1 MTDLSAVAL
10 TPRPTVGRLFTGHR
24 LVRLGDV
31 RPDGSLR
38 LDALTRYT
46 QDVSND
52 DTGDAE
58 LPDDM
63 AWVVRR
69 TVVDVIRPAVF
80 GESLEF
86 VTFCS
91 GLGNRWAE
99 RRLSVRGDHRAHYE
113 VATLWIYIEASS
125 GRPRLLGERFL
136 ELYGPA
142 SQGRK
147 VQARLTHRPFDPAS
161 ELVSW
166 PLRRV
171 DFDLFN
177 HVNNAAYWAAV
188 EELLPDLTSRRSAPS
203 RFTVEY
209 RDGIGPEVSVRI
221 ARHRVP
227 GVDELWWLTGPGNG
241 VAASARV
248 ERVDPDWY

>member
-1 MTDLSAVAL
+1 MTELSAAAL
-10 TPRPTVGRLFTGHR
+10 TPRPIVGRLFTGHR
-24 LVRLGDV
+24 RVRLGDV
-31 RPDGSLR
+31 RSDGSLR

-69 TVVDVIRPAVF
+69 TVVDVVRPAVF

-99 RRLSVRGDHRAHYE
+99 RRLSVRGDVQGHYE
-113 VATLWIYIEASS
+113 VATLWIYIDASS
-125 GRPRLLGERFL
+125 GRPRLLGERFI

-142 SQGRK
+142 SLGRK
-147 VQARLTHRPFDPAS
+147 VQARLTHGLCDPDS
-161 ELVSW
+161 ERVAW

-177 HVNNAAYWAAV
+177 HVNNAAYWSAV
-188 EELLPDLTSRRSAPS
+188 EELLPDRTSRRSGPW
-203 RFTVEY
+203 RFTIEY
-209 RDGIGPEVSVRI
+209 RDGIGAGAPVRI
-221 ARHRVP
+221 ARHHEP
-227 GVDELWWLTGPGNG
+227 DIDELWWLTGSDDD

>member
-1 MTDLSAVAL
+1 M
-10 TPRPTVGRLFTGHR
+10 
-24 LVRLGDV
+24 

-58 LPDDM
+58 LPDAM

-69 TVVDVIRPAVF
+69 TVVDVVRPAIF
-80 GESLEF
+80 GENLEI

-99 RRLSVRGDHRAHYE
+99 RRLSIRGDRRARYE
-113 VATLWIYIEASS
+113 GSTLWIYIDAVS
-125 GRPRLLGERFL
+125 GRPRVLVDRFL

-142 SQGRK
+142 AQGRK
-147 VQARLTHRPFDPAS
+147 VQARLTHGPSAADA
-161 ELVSW
+161 EQVAW
-166 PLRRV
+166 PLRRA

-177 HVNNAAYWAAV
+177 HVNNAAYWATV
-188 EELLPDLTSRRSAPS
+188 EELLPDRAERRSVPS
-203 RFTVEY
+203 RFTIEY
-209 RDGIGPEVSVRI
+209 RDGIGAGASVRI
-221 ARHRVP
+221 ARLRSPESDH
-227 GVDELWWLTGPGNG
+227 LWWLTGEGDD

-248 ERVDPDWY
+248 ELVDPGWYRT

>member
-1 MTDLSAVAL
+1 M
-10 TPRPTVGRLFTGHR
+10 
-24 LVRLGDV
+24 

-69 TVVDVIRPAVF
+69 TVVDVVRPAVF
-80 GESLEF
+80 GEELEI

-99 RRLSVRGDHRAHYE
+99 RRLSICGDHRARYE
-113 VATLWIYIEASS
+113 VATLWIYIDAAS
-125 GRPRLLGERFL
+125 GRPRMLGDRFL
-136 ELYGPA
+136 ELYGPSA
-142 SQGRK
+142 QGRK
-147 VQARLTHRPFDPAS
+147 VQARLTHGPCDAEAERVA
-161 ELVSW
+161 W
-166 PLRRV
+166 PVRRV

-188 EELLPDLTSRRSAPS
+188 EELLPDLTARRSAQL
-203 RFTVEY
+203 RFSLEY
-209 RDGIGPEVSVRI
+209 RDGISAGSTVRI
-221 ARHRVP
+221 AARRSP
-227 GVDELWWLTGPGNG
+227 EIDELWWLTGEGED

-248 ERVDPDWY
+248 ERIDPDWYCA